1 MDSHEINHMQRAAM
15 NSSSGVRRRPP
26 TATPYTSSS
35 HTYGTS
41 EEDALLHNNNHASS
55 FSSMHSEEEGYPVL
69 QSYMQRRRTGAP
81 WYKQPQK
88 LILAA
93 TLAWVGSVMYLA
105 SLAHAI
111 LRTHKQTLHTN
122 MMGSVS
128 MDGSTNND
136 EDFQQWLQSQNKMY
150 GSSILSSTSSSSNKA
165 SDEHIRQWL
174 ETHGKYNN
182 KYGASAETNEDF
194 QQWLQSQNK
203 YGSSSQYEDDADF
216 QQWMKEKGYGATASG
231 GENGVDNEDFQQW
244 LQTQNKYGSSAH
256 EDDADFQQ
264 WMKEKGY
271 GATAGEGGIDN
282 EDFQQWLQTQNKYGA
297 SGSSSSSSG
306 TTVGKGDA
314 WQDYLASLEAQGK
327 FGEVNVR
334 FGSSADAI
342 GQEWLEYQKKN
353 KQVKYNAN
361 GMYDK
366 SEKSVNNLAKS
377 RAVADSSQQLQQ
389 AVVATTLDNSVS
401 TIDWPLQ
408 GLASHASCTSS
419 NGCSPSSNVTVLIV
433 YGPEYHTHISEMAWV
448 SSAELSLLFH
458 CSS

>member
-41 EEDALLHNNNHASS
+41 EGDALLHNNNHASS

-69 QSYMQRRRTGAP
+69 QSYMQRRRRGAP

-128 MDGSTNND
+128 MDGSTTND

-203 YGSSSQYEDDADF
+203 YGSSSQY
-216 QQWMKEKGYGATASG
+216 
-231 GENGVDNEDFQQW
+231 
-244 LQTQNKYGSSAH
+244 

-389 AVVATTLDNSVS
+389 AVVATTLDDSVS

-448 SSAELSLLFH
+448 SITESSLLFH

>member
-216 QQWMKEKGYGATASG
+216 QQWMKEKGYGATA
-231 GENGVDNEDFQQW
+231 
-244 LQTQNKYGSSAH
+244 
-256 EDDADFQQ
+256 
-264 WMKEKGY
+264 
-271 GATAGEGGIDN
+271 GEGGIDN

-389 AVVATTLDNSVS
+389 AVVATTLDDSVS

-448 SSAELSLLFH
+448 SSTESSLLFH

>member
-1 MDSHEINHMQRAAM
+1 M

-216 QQWMKEKGYGATASG
+216 QQWMKEKGYGATA
-231 GENGVDNEDFQQW
+231 
-244 LQTQNKYGSSAH
+244 
-256 EDDADFQQ
+256 
-264 WMKEKGY
+264 
-271 GATAGEGGIDN
+271 GEGGIDN

-389 AVVATTLDNSVS
+389 AVVATTLDDSVS

-448 SSAELSLLFH
+448 SSTESSFLFH

>member
-1 MDSHEINHMQRAAM
+1 
-15 NSSSGVRRRPP
+15 
-26 TATPYTSSS
+26 
-35 HTYGTS
+35 
-41 EEDALLHNNNHASS
+41 
-55 FSSMHSEEEGYPVL
+55 
-69 QSYMQRRRTGAP
+69 
-81 WYKQPQK
+81 
-88 LILAA
+88 
-93 TLAWVGSVMYLA
+93 
-105 SLAHAI
+105 
-111 LRTHKQTLHTN
+111 
-122 MMGSVS
+122 

-174 ETHGKYNN
+174 QTHGKYNN

-216 QQWMKEKGYGATASG
+216 QQWMKEKGYGATA
-231 GENGVDNEDFQQW
+231 GED
-244 LQTQNKYGSSAH
+244 
-256 EDDADFQQ
+256 
-264 WMKEKGY
+264 
-271 GATAGEGGIDN
+271 GIDN

-389 AVVATTLDNSVS
+389 AVVATTLDDSVS

-448 SSAELSLLFH
+448 SSTESSLLFH

>member
-216 QQWMKEKGYGATASG
+216 QQWMKEKGYGATA
-231 GENGVDNEDFQQW
+231 
-244 LQTQNKYGSSAH
+244 
-256 EDDADFQQ
+256 
-264 WMKEKGY
+264 
-271 GATAGEGGIDN
+271 GEGGIDN

-389 AVVATTLDNSVS
+389 AVVATTLDDSVS

-448 SSAELSLLFH
+448 SSAESSLLFH

>member
-244 LQTQNKYGSSAH
+244 LQTQNKYG
-256 EDDADFQQ
+256 
-264 WMKEKGY
+264 
-271 GATAGEGGIDN
+271 
-282 EDFQQWLQTQNKYGA
+282 A

-389 AVVATTLDNSVS
+389 AVVATTLDDSVS

-448 SSAELSLLFH
+448 SSTESSFLFH

>member
-93 TLAWVGSVMYLA
+93 TLAWLGSVMYLA

-216 QQWMKEKGYGATASG
+216 QQWMKEKGYGATAG
-231 GENGVDNEDFQQW
+231 GEN
-244 LQTQNKYGSSAH
+244 
-256 EDDADFQQ
+256 
-264 WMKEKGY
+264 
-271 GATAGEGGIDN
+271 GIDN

-377 RAVADSSQQLQQ
+377 RAVADSPQQLQQ

-448 SSAELSLLFH
+448 SSTESSLLFH